1 MPAKRQQQ
9 KRLERRQLP
18 QQKKQ
23 LPQPI
28 KRNNSKKSPRKRQ
41 QGQQN
46 QANEQSEQIQQDI
59 NVQLAIY
66 TWLQAI
72 GTNITAIG
80 QTKILSRSTEVQDEG
95 QNLVVIG
102 NIIQSIANAV
112 QTELTLQQTPFVTN
126 KSANN
131 WNAFGSLL
139 QSIGNSI
146 QAIATEAS
154 D

>member
-18 QQKKQ
+18 RQKKK
-23 LPQPI
+23 LPQPS
-28 KRNNSKKSPRKRQ
+28 KRNNANKSPQKRQ
-41 QGQQN
+41 KGQQN
-46 QANEQSEQIQQDI
+46 QANKQSQQLQQDI

-72 GTNITAIG
+72 GTNIAAIG
-80 QTKILSRSTEVQDEG
+80 QTKILSKSTETQDEG
-95 QNLVVIG
+95 QNLVIIG
-102 NIIQSIANAV
+102 NYIQSIANGV
-112 QTELTLQQTPFVTN
+112 QAELTLQQTPFVTN
-126 KSANN
+126 KGANN
-131 WNAFGSLL
+131 WNAFGNLL

-146 QAIATEAS
+146 EAIATEAS

>member
-18 QQKKQ
+18 RQKKK
-23 LPQPI
+23 LPQPS
-28 KRNNSKKSPRKRQ
+28 KRNKFNKSPQKRQ
-41 QGQQN
+41 KGQQN
-46 QANEQSEQIQQDI
+46 QANKQSQQLQQDI

-72 GTNITAIG
+72 GTNIAAIG
-80 QTKILSRSTEVQDEG
+80 QTKILSKSTETQDEG
-95 QNLVVIG
+95 QNLVIIG
-102 NIIQSIANAV
+102 NYIQSIANGV
-112 QTELTLQQTPFVTN
+112 QAELTLQQTPFVTN

-131 WNAFGSLL
+131 WNAFGNLL

-146 QAIATEAS
+146 EAIATEAS